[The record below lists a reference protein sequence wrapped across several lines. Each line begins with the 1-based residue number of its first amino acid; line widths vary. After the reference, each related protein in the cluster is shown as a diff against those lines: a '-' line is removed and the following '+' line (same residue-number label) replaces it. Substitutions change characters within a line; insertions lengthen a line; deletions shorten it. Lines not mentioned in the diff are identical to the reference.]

1 MLWME
6 TGSVSFVLVERE
18 TAVEIQTVRDGEM
31 EMEMEIQMVQDGE
44 MVSFEVSRGR
54 GPGGTVYIPPV
65 WTFWRQRR
73 EMLLDALFNCEKD
86 ESI

>member
-65 WTFWRQRR
+65 WTGNVLISNPSTI
-73 EMLLDALFNCEKD
+73 MDPVTSC
-86 ESI
+86 SSV